1 MEKLKPLYTI
11 GGKAKLLC
19 LDVKTAWKVSKRL
32 KILYDLA
39 ISLLGIF
46 PKELKSESHRGIG
59 TLMFI
64 TLVFM
69 ITKL

>member
-19 LDVKTAWKVSKRL
+19 LDGKTAWKVSKRL

-39 ISLLGIF
+39 ISRLGIF

-64 TLVFM
+64 TLVFT